1 MGRKPN
7 TILQSEV
14 VELISLLKKKGSVPI
29 ENLADCKLLSNNIF
43 AVTGKYISEST
54 IKRFFGFHQSKFQP
68 ASETV
73 KILKEYISIDIYK
86 LSNNNV
92 SVDFI
97 LDFFNPRHFEN
108 IEKSDKSFQ
117 AASRSIAL
125 SLKKNPVL
133 FEKVMEPIAKSKFGR
148 AFYYELFPD
157 YDCLADFQYKGYEKY
172 LEYEKSY
179 EGKIFA
185 NCILFLKY
193 LFENNLVMMKSQWT
207 IILKLYKKDKTL
219 HPFVLGRVYQ
229 IKLIG
234 SFYFLKTNL
243 NSIINEVFLLE
254 KKQSR
259 STKGMFKEFPGF
271 HYFVCDGLWHSEFYK
286 ELFKLSKTALTE
298 FKQYDEFK
306 WKGYYDELYLYNSLA
321 LVKLNEPKEAAKQ
334 IKFINPD
341 KFYFI
346 SKGYY
351 DLLFK
356 ELKNSLQ

>member
-43 AVTGKYISEST
+43 VVTGKYISEST

-193 LFENNLVMMKSQWT
+193 LLENNLVMMKSQWT
-207 IILKLYKKDKTL
+207 IILKLYK
-219 HPFVLGRVYQ
+219 
-229 IKLIG
+229 
-234 SFYFLKTNL
+234 
-243 NSIINEVFLLE
+243 
-254 KKQSR
+254 
-259 STKGMFKEFPGF
+259 M
-271 HYFVCDGLWHSEFYK
+271 
-286 ELFKLSKTALTE
+286 
-298 FKQYDEFK
+298 
-306 WKGYYDELYLYNSLA
+306 
-321 LVKLNEPKEAAKQ
+321 
-334 IKFINPD
+334 D
-341 KFYFI
+341 KF
-346 SKGYY
+346 GM
-351 DLLFK
+351 
-356 ELKNSLQ
+356 